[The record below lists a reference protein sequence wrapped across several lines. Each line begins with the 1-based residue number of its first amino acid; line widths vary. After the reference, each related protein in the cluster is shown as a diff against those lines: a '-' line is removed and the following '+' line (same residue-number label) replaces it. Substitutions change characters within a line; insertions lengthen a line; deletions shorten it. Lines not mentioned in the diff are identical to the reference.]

1 MAAPDT
7 SVKTASEAT
16 RFIRLFFGLTAVLLL
31 ATGLVNLL
39 MDPFDLFGMP
49 RWVGINAEKSQYQKF
64 LRMAKAHEVRLRHP
78 RGILLGTSR
87 AENLDPDHPGWAPAA
102 RPAYNL
108 ALQSAR
114 IYEILHYLR
123 HAQAQQ
129 PLRQVLLALDYQLM
143 FEPHIRNQ
151 QGFDEA
157 RLDWTP
163 TPEINGAWAN
173 DMMLALLSFDALGE
187 SWRTLR
193 AQTPPPPV
201 VYLKNGVRHPGRF
214 QVAIDEVGGHRN
226 MFTRHIGAGGVS
238 QKARAAVYQPYEV
251 FRQILK
257 FCRREGIDLRL
268 MINPEHAWAQEKQ
281 RLSGIIPEF
290 AAWKQQLVSLLQAE
304 ARHAPGARP
313 FPLWDFSGFNSITME
328 AVPAPGDQW
337 SRMRW
342 YWEYSHYKAE
352 TGHLM
357 LDRVFGVESSRL
369 RGHPDFGVLLNT
381 TNLDAQQR
389 RMEEGH
395 EAWRR
400 AHPEDVAEIARLV
413 QGAPNRQHKA
423 VQDE

>member
-1 MAAPDT
+1 
-7 SVKTASEAT
+7 
-16 RFIRLFFGLTAVLLL
+16 
-31 ATGLVNLL
+31 LVNLL

-49 RWVGINAEKSQYQKF
+49 RWAGINAEKSQYQKF

-87 AENLDPDHPGWAPAA
+87 AENLDPDHLGWAPAA

-108 ALQSAR
+108 ALQSAH

-129 PLRQVLLALDYQLM
+129 PLKQVVLAMDLFM
-143 FEPHIRNQ
+143 FEPHIRSE

-157 RLDWTP
+157 RLDRTS
-163 TPEINGAWAN
+163 TPEINGAWVN
-173 DMMLALLSFDALGE
+173 DLMLALLSFDALGE
-187 SWRTLR
+187 SLRTLR
-193 AQTPPPPV
+193 VQTPPPPV
-201 VYLKNGVRHPGRF
+201 VYLKNGARHPDRF

-226 MFTRHIGAGGVS
+226 LFIKLASTGGGPR
-238 QKARAAVYQPYEV
+238 KARAAVYQPYEV

>member
-1 MAAPDT
+1 MATPD
-7 SVKTASEAT
+7 SS
-16 RFIRLFFGLTAVLLL
+16 RFIRLFFSLTAVLLL

-49 RWVGINAEKSQYQKF
+49 RWAGINAEKSQYQKF

-87 AENLDPDHPGWAPAA
+87 AENLDPDHLGWAPAA

-108 ALQSAR
+108 ALQSAH

-129 PLRQVLLALDYQLM
+129 PLKQVVLAMDLFM
-143 FEPHIRNQ
+143 FEPHIRSE

-157 RLDWTP
+157 RLDRTS
-163 TPEINGAWAN
+163 TPEINGAWVN
-173 DMMLALLSFDALGE
+173 DLMLALLSFDALGE
-187 SWRTLR
+187 SLRTLR
-193 AQTPPPPV
+193 VQTPPPPV
-201 VYLKNGVRHPGRF
+201 VYLKNGARHPDRF

-226 MFTRHIGAGGVS
+226 LFIKLASTGGGPR
-238 QKARAAVYQPYEV
+238 KARAAVYQPYEV